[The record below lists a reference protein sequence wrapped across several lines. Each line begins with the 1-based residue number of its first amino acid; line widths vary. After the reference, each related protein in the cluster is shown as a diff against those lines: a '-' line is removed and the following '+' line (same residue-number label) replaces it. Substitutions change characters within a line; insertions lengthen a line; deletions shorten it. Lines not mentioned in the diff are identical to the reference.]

1 MTRRCLPSSEQW
13 KTTDT
18 LSRYN
23 SFYSSKEGDSHDS
36 HLELIFF
43 WTLDSWLISN
53 LPMIIKINPGLNA
66 HWRDSWGLGLWSQ
79 KQGSFYIFPSL
90 PFHCSPL
97 GYPSIVLLLFSP
109 FPIVLL
115 FSCSIV
121 LLCSFLLCPL
131 LLFLSLLFSPL
142 RLFSIVLLIVCT
154 VWAIPYCSTYLLFY
168 LGIYRDP
175 CTVVLPSSNLL
186 GFPLKG

>member
-1 MTRRCLPSSEQW
+1 MVKSVSLTEHLFCQGTTPFTHLRKEIPMTFTCIL
-13 KTTDT
+13 
-18 LSRYN
+18 Y
-23 SFYSSKEGDSHDS
+23 SFGLWTYGT
-36 HLELIFF
+36 HLKL
-43 WTLDSWLISN
+43 TCDHQDQSW
-53 LPMIIKINPGLNA
+53 A
-66 HWRDSWGLGLWSQ
+66 QCSWGLGLWSQ
-79 KQGSFYIFPSL
+79 KQGSFYIISSL
-90 PFHCSPL
+90 SFHCSPL

-121 LLCSFLLCPL
+121 LLCSFLLCPF
-131 LLFLSLLFSPL
+131 LLFISLLFSPI

-154 VWAIPYCSTYLLFY
+154 VWAIPYCSTYLLFC